1 MIMTVVEELLDG
13 KSILDFKGAEQNWRI
28 SLLLD
33 VIVTRRLE
41 GLTNIEF
48 QAVIEKLIDVLI
60 AKIIENNSAYDW
72 RTQSINKDTLPEN
85 WKEWLYYSLL
95 IFGFEYYLS
104 DITLWD
110 YLSLNEKVEVAKFIM
125 NYLIEGNE
133 NII

>member
-1 MIMTVVEELLDG
+1 MTVVEELLDG